1 MIVSCGSWRDGRKDS
16 RREGQARG
24 GEIGAP
30 RHKALVKRPLAV
42 YIEKV
47 YDEGNFADLAI
58 GTT

>member
-1 MIVSCGSWRDGRKDS
+1 
-16 RREGQARG
+16 
-24 GEIGAP
+24 
-30 RHKALVKRPLAV
+30 VKRPLAV